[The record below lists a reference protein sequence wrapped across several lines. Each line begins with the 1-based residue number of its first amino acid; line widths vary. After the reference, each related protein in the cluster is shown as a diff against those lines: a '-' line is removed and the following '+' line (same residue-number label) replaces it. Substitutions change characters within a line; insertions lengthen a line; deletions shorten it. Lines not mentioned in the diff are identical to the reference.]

1 MAEAKKPAPQAAEPA
16 DGGSKS
22 KKNTLLYVVIA
33 LLLVVVLAVGGFAA
47 WLFFT
52 VSSNQ
57 SYGDTAA
64 SEDASG
70 DKGGDKASKANKDKK
85 KESKKSSDEPPVFEK
100 LDTFTVNLVGGT
112 VLQTEIYVQLSSE
125 KQKDTIKA
133 YLPLLS
139 SQVNLLLSSKKPE
152 DVATQEGKLKLMAEI
167 KQAINK
173 ALGAK
178 DDEDGVLSVQF
189 KSFIVQ

>member
-16 DGGSKS
+16 DGASKS
-22 KKNTLLYVVIA
+22 KKNTLLYVVIIF
-33 LLLVVVLAVGGFAA
+33 LLVVVLAVGGFAA

-52 VSSNQ
+52 VSASQ
-57 SYGDTAA
+57 SYGDTAT

-70 DKGGDKASKANKDKK
+70 DKNGDKASKSSKEKK
-85 KESKKSSDEPPVFEK
+85 KESKKIADEPPVFEK

-112 VLQTEIYVQLSSE
+112 VLQTEIYVQLSNE

-139 SQVNLLLSSKKPE
+139 SQVNLLLGSKKPE
-152 DVATQEGKLKLMAEI
+152 EIATLEGKQKLMTDV
-167 KQAINK
+167 KQVINK